1 MATLLVL
8 YKNPTDPAAFDQ
20 HYFSTHVPLA
30 RKIPGL
36 RRYEVS
42 AGPITTPQGDAPYHL
57 VATLSFDSLDAIQ
70 QALRSPEGLATA
82 GDLANFAQ
90 AGVELLMFDSREA

>member
-8 YKNPTDPAAFDQ
+8 YKNPADPAAFDRY
-20 HYFSTHVPLA
+20 YFSTHVPLA

-57 VATLSFDSLDAIQ
+57 VATLSFDSLDAIR
-70 QALRSPEGLATA
+70 QALGSPEGQPAG
-82 GDLANFAQ
+82 GDLGNFAQ
-90 AGVELLMFDSREA
+90 AGVELLMFDSKEA